1 MNKIKVMPTSLANK
15 IAAGEVIENLASVIK
30 ELVENSIDAQAR
42 KIDINLID
50 SGMQL
55 MQVVDNG
62 IGMSKDDLALA
73 IQEHASSKLVNEY
86 DLFNIWTL
94 GFRGEALASINA
106 VSHLQIA
113 SNDGTGDGYVLANQQ
128 LTKGYASQGAKVV
141 VNNIFYNVPARLK
154 HLKSQN
160 TELSNIVEIVHKLA
174 LGYPQIAFSLT
185 NDEKTLLKTNGRGDM
200 LAVIHE
206 VYGLDIAKNMEPIV
220 FANND
225 FKVSGYLSNN
235 QVTKGNK
242 KAINI
247 YVNNRLINNSEL
259 ASSIIEGY
267 DDYLMERRF
276 PIVVLNI
283 SCDSQL
289 IDVNVHP
296 AKREVRLSNQKD
308 LISLITHGIKEHFR
322 IKVAKS
328 KVFEKQPSQET
339 LTFEGYQP
347 TQVSPARIAEPSLV
361 KQTYQAESQKDYE
374 SFKEEM
380 ALAPMVETIIDTAT
394 STTENAIV
402 KVPEHYLELDVI
414 GQFSA
419 TYIIAQSQK
428 GLHLIDQH
436 AAMERINYEQMIQAF
451 EEAQVNKQELLVPVV
466 MHLTLEE
473 KMKLAEHKSMLNQL
487 NLHYE
492 EQANHDVLFR
502 SIPMWI
508 KSQQVQEVI
517 ENIINYLI
525 DNKAVSKTSINKEQ
539 IILAACKTS
548 LKANH
553 VLTLPQ
559 QKHLVDCLMKTSNY
573 DRCPHGRPIILT
585 YTPYEIDKMFKR
597 IV

>member
-30 ELVENSIDAQAR
+30 ELIENSIDAQAR

-55 MQVVDNG
+55 MQVIDNG
-62 IGMSKDDLALA
+62 VGMSKDDLSLA
-73 IQEHASSKLVNEY
+73 IQEHASSKLVSEY
-86 DLFNIWTL
+86 DLFNIGTL

-106 VSHLQIA
+106 VSHLELA
-113 SNDGTGDGYVLANQQ
+113 SNDGTSDGYVLANQQ
-128 LTKGYASQGAKVV
+128 LSKGYANQGTKVV

-174 LGYPQIAFSLT
+174 LGYPHIAFSLT
-185 NDEKTLLKTNGRGDM
+185 NDERTLLKTNGRDDM
-200 LAVIHE
+200 LSVIHE
-206 VYGLDIAKNMEPIV
+206 VYGLNIAKNMEPIV
-220 FANND
+220 FGNDD

-235 QVTKGNK
+235 QVTKGNR

-247 YVNNRLINNSEL
+247 YVNNRLINNTEL
-259 ASSIIEGY
+259 INSIIEGY

-283 SCDSQL
+283 ACDFQL

-296 AKREVRLSNQKD
+296 AKREVRLSNHKELAN
-308 LISLITHGIKEHFR
+308 LIMQSIREHFR
-322 IKVAKS
+322 IKVAQS
-328 KVFEKQPSQET
+328 KVFIKQPPQEA
-339 LTFEGYQP
+339 LVFEEYQP
-347 TQVSPARIAEPSLV
+347 TQVSPSIIAEPSLI
-361 KQTYQAESQKDYE
+361 KETYQ
-374 SFKEEM
+374 EEM
-380 ALAPMVETIIDTAT
+380 AKDQITEEEIALAPMVETIIDTPALAE
-394 STTENAIV
+394 ENGV
-402 KVPEHYLELDVI
+402 VSVPQNYLELDII
-414 GQFSA
+414 GQFNA

-436 AAMERINYEQMIQAF
+436 AAMERINYEQMMQAF
-451 EEAQVNKQELLVPVV
+451 HEAQVNQQDLLVPVV
-466 MHLTLEE
+466 VHLTLEE
-473 KMKLAEHKSMLNQL
+473 KMKLSENKKMLNQL
-487 NLHYE
+487 NLSYE
-492 EQANHDVLFR
+492 EQANHDLLFR
-502 SIPMWI
+502 SIPLWI
-508 KSQQVQEVI
+508 KTDQVQEVI
-517 ENIINYLI
+517 ENIINYLV

-553 VLTLPQ
+553 VLTITQ
-559 QKHLVDCLMKTSNY
+559 QKQLVDSLMKTSNY
-573 DRCPHGRPIILT
+573 DRCPHGRPIMLT
-585 YTPYEIDKMFKR
+585 YTPYEIDKLFKR

>member
-55 MQVVDNG
+55 MQVIDNG
-62 IGMSKDDLALA
+62 VGMSKDDLTLA
-73 IQEHASSKLVNEY
+73 IQEHASSKLVSEY
-86 DLFNIWTL
+86 DLFNIGTL

-106 VSHLQIA
+106 VSHLEIA
-113 SNDGTGDGYVLANQQ
+113 SNDGNDEGYVLSNKQVN
-128 LTKGYASQGAKVV
+128 KGYASQGTKVV

-160 TELSNIVEIVHKLA
+160 TELSNIVEIVNKLA
-174 LGYPQIAFSLT
+174 LGYPHIAFSLT
-185 NDEKTLLKTNGRGDM
+185 NDEKTLLKTNGRDDM

-206 VYGLDIAKNMEPIV
+206 VYGLNIAKNMEPV
-220 FANND
+220 AFGNDD

-247 YVNNRLINNSEL
+247 FVNNRLINNTEL
-259 ASSIIEGY
+259 VNSIIDGY
-267 DDYLMERRF
+267 DDYLMERRL

-283 SCDSQL
+283 NCDFQL

-296 AKREVRLSNQKD
+296 AKREVRLSNQKE
-308 LISLITHGIKEHFR
+308 LINLIIQAIKEHFR

-328 KVFEKQPSQET
+328 KVFVKQVPQET
-339 LTFEGYQP
+339 LVFEEYQP
-347 TQVSPARIAEPSLV
+347 TQVSPMVVAEPNLNTEV
-361 KQTYQAESQKDYE
+361 YQAAEVSNQYRIEDIQL
-374 SFKEEM
+374 SS
-380 ALAPMVETIIDTAT
+380 MVDTIVDKSELTV
-394 STTENAIV
+394 ENAV
-402 KVPEHYLELDVI
+402 VSVPENYLELDVI
-414 GQFSA
+414 GQFNA

-436 AAMERINYEQMIQAF
+436 AAMERINYEQMLQTF
-451 EEAQVNKQELLVPVV
+451 NEAQVNKQDLLVPVV
-466 MHLTLEE
+466 VHLTLEE
-473 KMKLAEHKSMLNQL
+473 KMKLAENKNMLNQL

-492 EQANHDVLFR
+492 EQANHDLLFR
-502 SIPMWI
+502 SIPLWI
-508 KSQQVQEVI
+508 KSDQVQEVI

-525 DNKAVSKTSINKEQ
+525 DNKTVSKTSVNKEQ

-553 VLTLPQ
+553 VLTTAQ
-559 QKHLVDCLMKTSNY
+559 QKHLVDSLMKTSNY
-573 DRCPHGRPIILT
+573 DRCPHGRPIMLT
-585 YTPYEIDKMFKR
+585 YTPYEIDKLFKR